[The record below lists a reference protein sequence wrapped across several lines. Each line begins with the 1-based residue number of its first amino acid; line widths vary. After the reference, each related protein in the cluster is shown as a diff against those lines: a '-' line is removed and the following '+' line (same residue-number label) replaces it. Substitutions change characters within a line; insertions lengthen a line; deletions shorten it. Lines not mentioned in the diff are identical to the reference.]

1 MYLSEREIRAIGQ
14 AFGLQAERSQI
25 GPTVW
30 GVRTPGESGTLLTHP
45 IEIAQHI
52 SQVRKISLRQGTQL
66 VQDVLRRID
75 ENQDGFTV
83 FGDYRVANSARFWEA
98 QCALASSLAAG
109 KLDDAKDYQWL
120 IGKPNVEVQKL
131 TEGGWSTLQF
141 E

>member
-52 SQVRKISLRQGTQL
+52 AQVRKISLREASKL
-66 VQDVLRRID
+66 V
-75 ENQDGFTV
+75 
-83 FGDYRVANSARFWEA
+83 
-98 QCALASSLAAG
+98 LAAVPVAQENNAG
-109 KLDDAKDYQWL
+109 YTVYGDHRVRDSAKYWEFQCILAQALSRGDHEEARDFQRI
-120 IGKPNVEVQKL
+120 IGKADVDVEKL
-131 TEGGWSTLQF
+131 TEGGWSKLQF